1 MYDISMILFCYQNKH
16 SHLIAFTIVGTAFNL
31 NIKKKNELI
40 NFAAGGFKDFT
51 RIGSSDPKMW
61 TDIFE
66 DNKNNVLKSLEDYI
80 NNLEQIKHLIENDNF
95 EEIESQL
102 KSINYIKTI
111 LKGIN
116 QI

>member
-1 MYDISMILFCYQNKH
+1 
-16 SHLIAFTIVGTAFNL
+16 
-31 NIKKKNELI
+31 
-40 NFAAGGFKDFT
+40 
-51 RIGSSDPKMW
+51 
-61 TDIFE
+61 
-66 DNKNNVLKSLEDYI
+66 LEDYI

-102 KSINYIKTI
+102 KSINYIKSI